1 MSNLGHN
8 FQLKCMRLVLARSH
22 DMVAWTLLMTGQCDS
37 WFNIEIIHRVKLFYI
52 YHLGR
57 ISLCNSFIFYRKLI
71 KVGLNTSLL
80 LLSYFFCS
88 NQYFSNST
96 TPKWSTVRC
105 DFVLSKKV
113 RKLTFHFIQKLF
125 TTRCILLAL
134 IRSAVHF
141 TSPGQIECCQAT
153 PIFNEPTFLGILL
166 FRDHFFL
173 GDWPAHSIWNYQLW
187 SLWSMILWKIY
198 WFCHI
203 EKKNAYLNIIIPIT
217 NVHVPVFDCILR
229 KITGWYIRHNWQL
242 SLDQTELLF
251 PVYVPLTSDS
261 TPWKN
266 TIIKK
271 VS

>member
-1 MSNLGHN
+1 MEIYFRVHFLWLPALIWALCCIWSCAQSIHLMRSGRPHRLQRFCVFFVVENVSEMSNLGNN
-8 FQLKCMRLVLARSH
+8 FQLCCMRLVLAGSH

-37 WFNIEIIHRVKLFYI
+37 WFNIETIHRVKLFYI

-187 SLWSMILWKIY
+187 SLWSMILKNRLILSYWKG
-198 WFCHI
+198 
-203 EKKNAYLNIIIPIT
+203 AY
-217 NVHVPVFDCILR
+217 
-229 KITGWYIRHNWQL
+229 
-242 SLDQTELLF
+242 
-251 PVYVPLTSDS
+251 
-261 TPWKN
+261 
-266 TIIKK
+266 
-271 VS
+271 